1 MTDSQRFETA
11 AIHAGQDPDPA
22 TGAAVGP
29 IYQTSTYVQEG
40 VARHRGYDYSRSDN
54 PTRRA
59 LETCLAAL
67 EQARHCVAFGSG
79 MAAIATLAMTL
90 RSGERVVIPN
100 DVYGGT
106 YRLFDKVM
114 GSLGLRYDTVDM
126 TDLAAV
132 RETLADQAALVLA
145 ESPTNPRLR
154 ILDLAALAEL
164 AHAAGARFVVDN
176 TFATPYLQRPL
187 RLGADA
193 VVYSATKYLG
203 GHSDLVMGAVTVDDD
218 ELAARIRFLQGSAG
232 AVPGPFDSWL
242 LLRGLKTLGV
252 RMRQHCANAELV
264 AAFLGEH
271 PAVGRVHYPGLED
284 FPGHRLARDQMSA
297 GGAPLYGGMVSFETE
312 SEEMALRVCEG
323 TRVFFLAESLGGV
336 ESLIEHPGPHDPRL
350 PGGIGDRGARHP
362 GPALG
367 RDRAPRRPDR
377 RPRAGSG
384 LRTPVARRLQWALW
398 ARNSSRSALVS
409 TPTGCEPSATI
420 TASAPRV
427 RSSNISSTPDDRWTT
442 GSGGPMTSATSRS
455 TASPSRKTRSSR
467 LRSLI
472 EPTISDRSPGESERD
487 TGACEIPCCSRMSI
501 ARPTFSWVPT
511 TIRSGTS
518 RPWRSF
524 ACWTSPIRAR
534 VPGRSRNPYSSIQ
547 ESL

>member
-40 VARHRGYDYSRSDN
+40 VARHRGYDYSRTAN
-54 PTRRA
+54 PTRTA

-79 MAAIATLAMTL
+79 MAAIATLAMTV
-90 RSGERVVIPN
+90 RSGDRVVIPD

-132 RETLADQAALVLA
+132 RQTLADHAALMLA

-203 GHSDLVMGAVTVDDD
+203 GHSDLVVGAVTLDDD
-218 ELAARIRFLQGSAG
+218 ELAARVRFLQGSVG

-252 RMRQHCANAELV
+252 RMRQHCANAERV
-264 AAFLGEH
+264 AAFLREH
-271 PAVGRVHYPGLED
+271 PAVERVHYPGLED
-284 FPGHRLARDQMSA
+284 FPGHPLAGDQMNA
-297 GGAPLYGGMVSFETE
+297 AGAPLYGGMVSFETE
-312 SEEMALRVCEG
+312 SEELALRVCEG
-323 TRVFFLAESLGGV
+323 THVFFLAESLGGV
-336 ESLIEHPGPHDPRL
+336 ESLIEHPGRMTHASLEGSGIEVPATLVRL
-350 PGGIGDRGARHP
+350 SVGIEHPDDLIADLAR
-362 GPALG
+362 ALG
-367 RDRAPRRPDR
+367 
-377 RPRAGSG
+377 
-384 LRTPVARRLQWALW
+384 
-398 ARNSSRSALVS
+398 
-409 TPTGCEPSATI
+409 
-420 TASAPRV
+420 
-427 RSSNISSTPDDRWTT
+427 
-442 GSGGPMTSATSRS
+442 
-455 TASPSRKTRSSR
+455 
-467 LRSLI
+467 
-472 EPTISDRSPGESERD
+472 
-487 TGACEIPCCSRMSI
+487 
-501 ARPTFSWVPT
+501 
-511 TIRSGTS
+511 
-518 RPWRSF
+518 
-524 ACWTSPIRAR
+524 
-534 VPGRSRNPYSSIQ
+534 
-547 ESL
+547 

>member
-252 RMRQHCANAELV
+252 RMRQHCANAERV

-271 PAVGRVHYPGLED
+271 PAVERVHYPGLED
-284 FPGHRLARDQMSA
+284 FPGHRLAGDQMNA
-297 GGAPLYGGMVSFETE
+297 AGAPLYGGMVSFETE
-312 SEEMALRVCEG
+312 SEELALRVCEG

-336 ESLIEHPGPHDPRL
+336 ESLIEHPGRMTHASLEGSGIEVPATLVRL
-350 PGGIGDRGARHP
+350 SVGIEHP
-362 GPALG
+362 DDLIADLAQALG
-367 RDRAPRRPDR
+367 
-377 RPRAGSG
+377 
-384 LRTPVARRLQWALW
+384 
-398 ARNSSRSALVS
+398 
-409 TPTGCEPSATI
+409 
-420 TASAPRV
+420 
-427 RSSNISSTPDDRWTT
+427 
-442 GSGGPMTSATSRS
+442 
-455 TASPSRKTRSSR
+455 
-467 LRSLI
+467 
-472 EPTISDRSPGESERD
+472 
-487 TGACEIPCCSRMSI
+487 
-501 ARPTFSWVPT
+501 
-511 TIRSGTS
+511 
-518 RPWRSF
+518 
-524 ACWTSPIRAR
+524 
-534 VPGRSRNPYSSIQ
+534 
-547 ESL
+547 